1 MIIILT
7 IFTDEEISNRGQ
19 MTRLAAEA
27 AFYKTFSIM
36 PITFLEGKALK
47 TVEEVYFLSSYD
59 DCNSQHGKTLKCMC
73 LFIVYQ

>member
-47 TVEEVYFLSSYD
+47 TVEEVYFY
-59 DCNSQHGKTLKCMC
+59 QVTMTVTVGMGKL
-73 LFIVYQ
+73 